1 MDIAEYLVSPHYKA
15 EKQDMPVIQAVIDR
29 LSEERP
35 FQGAR
40 VAVAHLLSLNS
51 VTMLEAFWRG
61 GAELILCNPF
71 LSPRSTATA
80 DELTANG
87 FRFFPVTEAA
97 ERAEYFIDNA
107 GSLGKLRTPKA
118 AVEVTRTGEY
128 VYQSASCP
136 VISVDRSRIK
146 YLETYMGTG
155 ESFVRGWYN
164 LRPSDSLEGKHL
176 VLFGYGKVGRGVAH
190 GSRSAGARVT
200 VVDID
205 AKARGRSQREGFATV
220 DPDNEAELQAVLGGA
235 EVVIGATGIP
245 GTLGKNVPH
254 DWLRANAP
262 FLVNI
267 GIDEFGPEFGDE
279 EILGGR
285 TVPINWHL
293 HQPTLNRYI
302 DPTLAAQVLALE
314 ELIKHPGKYAAGL
327 HPLPEAIDVWAL
339 QEWISRWPDEDLSNL
354 EAELGLGQM
363 LKPPV

>member
-1 MDIAEYLVSPHYKA
+1 MGIAEYLVSPHYKA
-15 EKQDMPVIQAVIDR
+15 EKQDMPVIQEVIDR
-29 LSEERP
+29 LWEEKP

-40 VAVAHLLSLNS
+40 VAVAHLLALNS

-71 LSPRSTATA
+71 PSPRSTATA

-87 FRFFPVTEAA
+87 FRFFPVAEAA
-97 ERAEYFIDNA
+97 ELGEYFIDNA

-136 VISVDRSRIK
+136 VISVDNSRVK

-155 ESFVRGWYN
+155 QSLVRGWYN
-164 LRPSDSLEGKHL
+164 LRPSDSLEGKQL

-190 GSRSAGARVT
+190 ASRSAGARVT
-200 VVDID
+200 VVDI
-205 AKARGRSQREGFATV
+205 AATARGRSQREGFAVV
-220 DPDNEAELQAVLGGA
+220 DPNNEAELQGVLAGA
-235 EVVIGATGIP
+235 DVVIGATGIP

-267 GIDEFGPEFGDE
+267 GLDEFGPAFGDE

-293 HQPTLNRYI
+293 RQPTLSRYI
-302 DPTLAAQVLALE
+302 DPVLAAQVLALE
-314 ELIKHPGKYAAGL
+314 ELMKHPGDYPEGL
-327 HPLPEAIDVWAL
+327 QPLPEAIDAWAL
-339 QEWISRWPDEDLSNL
+339 QTWISRWPDEDLSNL
-354 EAELGLGQM
+354 EAELEL
-363 LKPPV
+363 